1 MPPRILGRG
10 LRVVRLFD
18 PWSSPYCTC
27 PLKFTLNPYT
37 GCGHGC
43 LYCYA
48 RSYIRGFS
56 RPRPKARLLRD
67 LLHDLRLLPK
77 GALIELSASSDPYT
91 PPEAVLGL
99 TRKALKYIASRG
111 FRILVVTKSDLVV
124 RDADI
129 LSEAEASVAI
139 TITTLDESL
148 ARKLEP
154 GAPPPTARVEAVEK
168 LSRLGIPVTV
178 RLDPII
184 PYVNDSWESIEEVVA
199 RVAEAGALQITT
211 STYKARPDSLRM
223 LSEAFPDEGAK
234 LRELYTGKGV
244 KTHGY
249 YYLPSEL
256 RLRYI
261 LMVREAAFKYGLAF
275 ASCREGF
282 KFLNTPGIHCDG
294 SLYAYLRRREERK

>member
-1 MPPRILGRG
+1 M
-10 LRVVRLFD
+10 
-18 PWSSPYCTC
+18 
-27 PLKFTLNPYT
+27 
-37 GCGHGC
+37 
-43 LYCYA
+43 
-48 RSYIRGFS
+48 
-56 RPRPKARLLRD
+56 
-67 LLHDLRLLPK
+67 
-77 GALIELSASSDPYT
+77 ELSASSDPYT

-99 TRKALKYIASRG
+99 TRKALRYIASRG

-129 LSEAEASVAI
+129 LLGAEASVAI

-154 GAPPPTARVEAVEK
+154 GAPSPTARVEAVKK

-184 PYVNDSWESIEEVVA
+184 PYVNDSKESIEEVVA

-234 LRELYTGKGV
+234 LRELYIGKGV

-249 YYLPSEL
+249 YYLPPEL

-261 LMVREAAFKYGLAF
+261 LMVRETAFKYGLAF

-282 KFLNTPGIHCDG
+282 KLLNTPGIHCDG
-294 SLYAYLRRREERK
+294 SLYAYLRGHEERK

>member
-1 MPPRILGRG
+1 M
-10 LRVVRLFD
+10 VRLFD
-18 PWSSPYCTC
+18 PWGSPYCTC

-48 RSYIRGFS
+48 RSYIRDFN

-67 LLHDLRLLPK
+67 LLHDLRLLPR

-91 PPEAVLGL
+91 PPEAYVGL
-99 TRKALKYIASRG
+99 TRKVLEHIASRG
-111 FRILVVTKSDLVV
+111 FRILVVTKSDLIV

-129 LSEAEASVAI
+129 LLRAEASVAI

-148 ARKLEP
+148 AKKLEP
-154 GAPPPTARVEAVEK
+154 GAPPPSARVRVVEK

-184 PYVNDSWESIEEVVA
+184 PYVNDSRESIEEVVV

-211 STYKARPDSLRM
+211 STYKARLDSLRM

-234 LRELYTGKGV
+234 LRKLYIGKGV

-249 YYLPSEL
+249 YYLPKEL
-256 RLRYI
+256 RLRYV
-261 LMVREAAFKYGLAF
+261 LTVRETALKHGLAF

-294 SLYAYLRRREERK
+294 SLYAYLRKREERK

>member
-1 MPPRILGRG
+1 MSPRIFGRG

-18 PWSSPYCTC
+18 PWGSPYCTC

-48 RSYIRGFS
+48 RSYIRDFS
-56 RPRPKARLLRD
+56 RPRPKSRLLKD

-77 GALIELSASSDPYT
+77 DALIELSASSDPYT
-91 PPEAVLGL
+91 PPEASMGL
-99 TRKALKYIASRG
+99 TRKVLKYIASKD
-111 FRILVVTKSDLVV
+111 FRILIVTKSNLVV

-129 LSEAEASVAI
+129 LLGARTSVAI
-139 TITTLDESL
+139 TITTPDESL

-154 GAPPPTARVEAVEK
+154 GAPPPAARVEAVEK

-184 PYVNDSWESIEEVVA
+184 PYVNDSKESIEEVVA

-223 LSEAFPDEGAK
+223 LSEAFPDEGTK
-234 LRELYTGKGV
+234 LRELYIGKGI

-261 LMVREAAFKYGLAF
+261 LIVREAAFKYGLAF

-294 SLYAYLRRREERK
+294 SLYTYLRGRERT